1 MFAEL
6 RRLVRDSPLSSPAS
20 TATAQTRCA
29 PSARPAALRPL
40 RSSKRRRSRTC
51 RRARSPAGVSISFCR
66 LRSLRWKS
74 RRSRSATPGISS
86 NPRAANERP
95 ARSAA
100 KTLEASPDPLAGSNC
115 PRGPR
120 SRPIPPYFPR
130 WRRQCGAWTQPSDR
144 RTRSRKRSASLPTS
158 QSRPQALPALLI
170 LPG

>member
-1 MFAEL
+1 L
-6 RRLVRDSPLSSPAS
+6 RR
-20 TATAQTRCA
+20 
-29 PSARPAALRPL
+29 
-40 RSSKRRRSRTC
+40 
-51 RRARSPAGVSISFCR
+51 
-66 LRSLRWKS
+66 KS

-130 WRRQCGAWTQPSDR
+130 WRRQCGAWIQPSDR

-170 LPG
+170 SPG